1 QQEVKPG
8 GGTPVN
14 KGLMMGLETALKIS
28 PDYKIEIFLFT
39 DGQFQDPITS
49 ELLNIYQSLQEKN
62 VELTVV
68 GAGGIDAEQLQK
80 LSAQLDA
87 RPIISSNASETLDQL
102 LKAFREAQI

>member
-1 QQEVKPG
+1 
-8 GGTPVN
+8 
-14 KGLMMGLETALKIS
+14 M
-28 PDYKIEIFLFT
+28 FT
-39 DGQFQDPITS
+39 DGQFRDPITP

-68 GAGGIDAEQLQK
+68 GAGGIDAEQLQT

-87 RPIISSNASETLDQL
+87 RPIISSNSSETLDQL